1 MSIILKD
8 MNKSFGTHV
17 ILKDFNLT
25 IKDGEMLAITGRS
38 GKGKST
44 LLNIIGLLE
53 PYQSGALIFND
64 IRNPKINGRQAT
76 LLRRKIIGY
85 LFQNFALMENCTVKE
100 NLRWALAYQSGKN
113 KEKAIAQALER
124 VNLPSEIMK
133 QKVVELSGGEQQR
146 VAIARLFLKQ
156 CDVVLA
162 DEPTGSLDPLNRD
175 LVISLLHQLN
185 ETGKTIVIVTH
196 DMLVANS
203 CPRRLEL

>member
-1 MSIILKD
+1 MSIVLKD
-8 MNKSFGTHV
+8 INKSFGAHV

-25 IKDGEMLAITGRS
+25 IEDREMLAIIGES

-53 PYQSGALIFND
+53 PYQSGGLIFND
-64 IRNPKINGRQAT
+64 IRNPKINGKQAT
-76 LLRRKIIGY
+76 ILRRKTIGY
-85 LFQNFALMENCTVKE
+85 LFQNFALMENCTVAE
-100 NLRWALAYQSGKN
+100 NLRWALAYQSVKN
-113 KEKAIAQALER
+113 KAEVIAQALKK

-146 VAIARLFLKQ
+146 VAIARLFLKP

-162 DEPTGSLDPLNRD
+162 DEPTGSLDPANRD

-185 ETGKTIVIVTH
+185 EAGKTIVIVTH

-203 CPRRLEL
+203 CPQRLEL